1 MLYICFKFTFVSEVF
16 FFFLKEWLDLY
27 LMLSPVSVEK
37 SGKMNWRV
45 YHFLIFESSHL
56 TLDFIAYTDGIILCI
71 FFPPVWNCQRKDL
84 NMKGNECWG
93 KIIAVRCYE
102 CPICLTGMC
111 KCFPFDEICAENF
124 TLHLTSISIFRTKAL
139 KIQFS
144 CNTLSQLY
152 LYCHWG
158 K

>member
-1 MLYICFKFTFVSEVF
+1 MAWFISHAVSCISWKIRENELKSVSFFNIWIITSHTRFHILYR
-16 FFFLKEWLDLY
+16 WHY
-27 LMLSPVSVEK
+27 P
-37 SGKMNWRV
+37 
-45 YHFLIFESSHL
+45 SH
-56 TLDFIAYTDGIILCI
+56 I
-71 FFPPVWNCQRKDL
+71 FPPVWNCQRKDL

-93 KIIAVRCYE
+93 KIIGRAVRCYE

-139 KIQFS
+139 KIKFS
-144 CNTLSQLY
+144 FNTLSQLY